1 MSNDSLLLTRY
12 EVAQEILGLMMALRS
27 HEAQRE
33 RERPAPNLSRVAALE
48 AEQSQFAADIQ
59 ELMPDDYH
67 AVDRIL
73 SLYGP
78 QVREQLSHH
87 GQPASN

>member
-12 EVAQEILGLMMALRS
+12 EVAQEILGLMMASCS
-27 HEAQRE
+27 HAAQQE
-33 RERPAPNLSRVAALE
+33 REKPTPNLARVASLE

-67 AVDRIL
+67 GVDRIL
-73 SLYGP
+73 AVYGP
-78 QVREQLSHH
+78 KVREQLAAH
-87 GQPASN
+87 GQASSN